1 MMTKPN
7 RFGPNE
13 GAFGPEGS
21 AQSVPAHATKLPES
35 IGRKRLE
42 DLQCDLIEGDNHWP
56 DYMAATIDEDYR
68 QLLKDFGLR

>member
-7 RFGPNE
+7 RSGSNE
-13 GAFGPEGS
+13 GAFGLEGS
-21 AQSVPAHATKLPES
+21 AQSVPAPGAKPPES

-42 DLQCDLIEGDNHWP
+42 DLHCDLIDGDNHWP

>member
-1 MMTKPN
+1 MMTTPN
-7 RFGPNE
+7 RSGSNP
-13 GAFGPEGS
+13 GAFEPEES
-21 AQSVPAHATKLPES
+21 AQSVPAPVKLPES

-42 DLQCDLIEGDNHWP
+42 DLHCDLIEGDNHWP

>member
-1 MMTKPN
+1 MTKPN
-7 RFGPNE
+7 E
-13 GAFGPEGS
+13 GVFEPEGS
-21 AQSVPAHATKLPES
+21 AHSVTAPGTKLPES

-42 DLQCDLIEGDNHWP
+42 DLQCDLIERDNHWP